1 MRART
6 RLGALGRLVGAVA
19 LTAGSLALIQAPAV
33 AADGTP
39 AAGTVPFKCI
49 MPQFNNKAFD
59 YDAEVSVAGYRAAEG
74 DPVTLRATLSA
85 MPGVSP
91 VALNKASMTAEVT
104 VTVDG
109 QAVTLEGTGTSSAAA
124 NAPVPVPEVSGTVTS
139 DKTEL
144 PVTVTAF
151 SFLVMGVGGE
161 CTASKELPALT
172 VSDGPAPTTPPPAT
186 SPPTKAPTKT
196 PTAAPTTAPPAGNP
210 GKPAEGTVKF
220 ACTLTIGSKF
230 DYNAKMSV
238 SGYRAKEG
246 DPVSLQAKMSK
257 LPGIAPVP
265 IDGSMEFTVDL
276 TIGGTA
282 TALKATSNVT
292 AAPNTDVSV
301 PDLKGSVEA
310 EGDELEVKA
319 SGFSFDFPSAGIGA
333 ECTGSGTLSK
343 LGVSS
348 EPPKDGGAGDG
359 GGGGGATAG
368 DTLPKTGGTDALPV
382 IGLVAATLVFL
393 GAAGIVWF
401 PKRRSTPV
409 GG

>member
-1 MRART
+1 MRARVGVLA
-6 RLGALGRLVGAVA
+6 RVAGALA
-19 LTAGSLALIQAPAV
+19 LTVGSLALVSSPAT
-33 AADGTP
+33 AAEGTP
-39 AAGTVPFKCI
+39 ATGKLTFSCKLATFP
-49 MPQFNNKAFD
+49 AFD
-59 YDAEVSVAGYRAAEG
+59 YPADISIAGYRAAG
-74 DPVTLRATLSA
+74 SDSVTLRATMSDLPGASPAPLNDYKLQTSLTLDVDGTEVVLKGESRVSA
-85 MPGVSP
+85 PASARIPLPDSEGATKSD
-91 VALNKASMTAEVT
+91 KAELAVT
-104 VTVDG
+104 VKSFRFEFPDL
-109 QAVTLEGTGTSSAAA
+109 QMAAPCTGTQKL
-124 NAPVPVPEVSGTVTS
+124 T
-139 DKTEL
+139 
-144 PVTVTAF
+144 
-151 SFLVMGVGGE
+151 
-161 CTASKELPALT
+161 ALT
-172 VSDGPAPTTPPPAT
+172 VSDKAPPATPTTPPPT
-186 SPPTKAPTKT
+186 TPPPTKAPT
-196 PTAAPTTAPPAGNP
+196 AAPTSAEPPPAGNP

-246 DPVSLQAKMSK
+246 DPVSLQATMSK

-265 IDGSMEFTVDL
+265 IDGSMDYKVDL
-276 TIGGTA
+276 SVGGTA

-301 PDLKGSVEA
+301 PVLKGSVEA

-348 EPPKDGGAGDG
+348 EPPKDGGG
-359 GGGGGATAG
+359 GGGGGGGGDTAG

>member
-1 MRART
+1 MRAWT
-6 RLGALGRLVGAVA
+6 RLGSLGRLAGAVA

-49 MPQFNNKAFD
+49 MPQFNNRAFD
-59 YDAEVSVAGYRAAEG
+59 YDAEVSVKGYRAAEG
-74 DPVTLRATLSA
+74 GPVTLRATLSD

-91 VALNKASMTAEVT
+91 VALNKASMTAKVT

-172 VSDGPAPTTPPPAT
+172 VGDGPAPPTTPPPT
-186 SPPTKAPTKT
+186 TPPPTKAPT
-196 PTAAPTTAPPAGNP
+196 AAPTSAEPPPAGNP

-246 DPVSLQAKMSK
+246 DPVSLQATMSK

-265 IDGSMEFTVDL
+265 IDGSMDYKLDL
-276 TIGGTA
+276 SVGGTA

-301 PDLKGSVEA
+301 PVLKGSVEA

-348 EPPKDGGAGDG
+348 EPPKDGDG
-359 GGGGGATAG
+359 GGGGGGGGDTAG